1 MIHGVRLEQIEK
13 ELAMA
18 EAAMR
23 EANEGKARVC
33 ARRAVALAA
42 EASLERFP
50 QPGWRGDAM
59 HHLRQIT
66 TGGILSPTHPSGCRA
81 TQHKDHATGHRAV
94 YVQPDHGCQV
104 DYRLPDPPVKTSQRD
119 MAPDHFFL
127 RNLHFLTSAELC

>member
-18 EAAMR
+18 EAALR

-50 QPGWRGDAM
+50 AAWLAWRRHAPTTTDS
-59 HHLRQIT
+59 
-66 TGGILSPTHPSGCRA
+66 TGGILSSPHPSGCRA

-94 YVQPDHGCQV
+94 YVQPGRGC
-104 DYRLPDPPVKTSQRD
+104 
-119 MAPDHFFL
+119 
-127 RNLHFLTSAELC
+127 